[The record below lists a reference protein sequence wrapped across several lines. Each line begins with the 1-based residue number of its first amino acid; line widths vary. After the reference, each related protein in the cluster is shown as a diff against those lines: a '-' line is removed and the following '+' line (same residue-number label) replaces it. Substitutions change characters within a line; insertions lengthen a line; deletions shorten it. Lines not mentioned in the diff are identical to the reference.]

1 MFPADIVPV
10 GLGYGADRHLAHLR
24 AATHNDDAL
33 AVNPV
38 HTLDPLDV
46 AYHRKLLE
54 IANQQLRLRRQ
65 HLEEN
70 VGALFPLLHDR
81 YGRNVALILGDDAR
95 QFVQN
100 SGPGIGVNHQPQL
113 FNRHFD
119 IISYVTTTRC
129 LTTRRQLLG
138 AAAPLILVPRLF
150 AKNRIDRSRISAIT
164 DEIGMTTGES
174 IDFAKTYGLKFVEVR
189 EIREKKK
196 EVGLASEADVKELAA
211 SLARAG
217 LKVSFMNTSLLKFAW
232 PGMEPAR
239 APRNDTPE
247 KKEKRVANEAQ
258 RFERRMEDFGK
269 ALTAAKI
276 LGCDKIR
283 IFTGTRT
290 ADPKSTFPRIVEVF
304 TPMVEEAAKHKIH
317 LLVENEGSQN
327 IATSAELGEF
337 MPLIQ
342 NPWFGFNWDPNNAH
356 SAKEVPFP
364 DGYKK
369 LPLDRLMN
377 AQVKARDLLPE
388 YAADNLPWHD
398 IMAALQK
405 DGYKGHIGLET
416 HVFDGT
422 LIPKANLAMK
432 EIFRIVDS
440 L

>member
-1 MFPADIVPV
+1 M
-10 GLGYGADRHLAHLR
+10 LR
-24 AATHNDDAL
+24 AA
-33 AVNPV
+33 
-38 HTLDPLDV
+38 
-46 AYHRKLLE
+46 
-54 IANQQLRLRRQ
+54 
-65 HLEEN
+65 
-70 VGALFPLLHDR
+70 
-81 YGRNVALILGDDAR
+81 
-95 QFVQN
+95 
-100 SGPGIGVNHQPQL
+100 
-113 FNRHFD
+113 
-119 IISYVTTTRC
+119 
-129 LTTRRQLLG
+129 
-138 AAAPLILVPRLF
+138 AAAPLIFVPRLL
-150 AKNRIDRSRISAIT
+150 AKNHIDHSRISAIT
-164 DEIGMTTGES
+164 DEIGMTTAES
-174 IDFAKTYGLKFVEVR
+174 IEFAKTYALKWVEVR

-211 SLARAG
+211 ALAGAG

-247 KKEKRVANEAQ
+247 KKEKRIANEKV

-290 ADPKSTFPRIVEVF
+290 TDPRSTFPRILEVF
-304 TPMVEEAAKHKIH
+304 QPMVEEAAKHKVH
-317 LLVENEGSQN
+317 VLVENEASQN

-337 MPLIQ
+337 LPMLKS
-342 NPWFGFNWDPNNAH
+342 PWFGFNWDPNNAH
-356 SAKEVPFP
+356 TAKEIPFP
-364 DGYKK
+364 DGYRK

-377 AQVKARDLLPE
+377 AQVKARDLLPD
-388 YAADNLPWHD
+388 YPADNLPWHD

>member
-1 MFPADIVPV
+1 M
-10 GLGYGADRHLAHLR
+10 
-24 AATHNDDAL
+24 
-33 AVNPV
+33 
-38 HTLDPLDV
+38 
-46 AYHRKLLE
+46 
-54 IANQQLRLRRQ
+54 
-65 HLEEN
+65 
-70 VGALFPLLHDR
+70 
-81 YGRNVALILGDDAR
+81 
-95 QFVQN
+95 
-100 SGPGIGVNHQPQL
+100 
-113 FNRHFD
+113 
-119 IISYVTTTRC
+119 TTTRC

-217 LKVSFMNTSLLKFAW
+217 LKVSFMNTSLHKFAW

-337 MPLIQ
+337 MPLIK